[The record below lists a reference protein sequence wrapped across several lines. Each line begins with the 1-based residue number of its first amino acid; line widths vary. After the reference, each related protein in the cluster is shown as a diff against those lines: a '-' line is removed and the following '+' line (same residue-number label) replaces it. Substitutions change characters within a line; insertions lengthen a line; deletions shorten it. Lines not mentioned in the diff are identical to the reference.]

1 MSRKLE
7 VVGKGKERRI
17 IIRETKEIELGSAK
31 NSLELKNELKK
42 ELMMIRSNV
51 KALKSRAEEIQEILR
66 IIDNK

>member
-42 ELMMIRSNV
+42 ELMVIRSNV